1 MAVACF
7 CGCDK
12 RICDLF
18 ICSTLALLAVIEL
31 ILLCM
36 LLLFCL
42 SALPSCDDCTVTK
55 DRSVWP
61 QSRAHM

>member
-7 CGCDK
+7 CGCDT

-18 ICSTLALLAVIEL
+18 TCSTLALLAVIEL

-36 LLLFCL
+36 LLLFRL
-42 SALPSCDDCTVTK
+42 SALPS
-55 DRSVWP
+55 
-61 QSRAHM
+61 